1 MTPEADALLNIGAGK
16 LILEIAPALPPG
28 YAAGSASTVGMVMIL
43 AAQEYAKGA
52 DTRIWENARMAE
64 LLAANGVADDTKAAS
79 NTIAD
84 LNTANSALRT
94 KLIALHAKIDGEPG
108 GPARNAGRAILAFLK
123 ESAARRRLHLP
134 VL

>member
-1 MTPEADALLNIGAGK
+1 MTPEADVLLNIGAGK
-16 LILEIAPALPPG
+16 LMLEIGPALPPG
-28 YAAGSASTVGMVMIL
+28 YASGGAMTIALVMVL

-52 DTRIWENARMAE
+52 DTRIWENARMAQI
-64 LLAANGVADDTKAAS
+64 LAANGIPDETRAAS

-84 LNTANSALRT
+84 LNIANGILRT
-94 KLIALHAKIDGEPG
+94 KLIALHERVDREAGDA
-108 GPARNAGRAILAFLK
+108 ARTTGRDILAFLT